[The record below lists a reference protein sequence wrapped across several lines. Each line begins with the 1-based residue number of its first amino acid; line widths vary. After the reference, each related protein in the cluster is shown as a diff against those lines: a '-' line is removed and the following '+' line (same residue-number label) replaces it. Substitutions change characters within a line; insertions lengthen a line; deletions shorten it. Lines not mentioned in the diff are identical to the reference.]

1 MSNKPFHYAVWHNL
15 SEINVSEH
23 IEKKGNLSYLSWSW
37 AWQTL
42 MDIYPCSHFEFG
54 ENTVYPDGSVEVHC
68 TVTVVCSTDSN
79 KQVSRSMWLP
89 VMDNRN
95 NAICNPNARQISDT
109 KMRAL
114 VKCIAIQGLGLYIFA
129 GEDLPQAEA
138 EELRK
143 PLTEDQVD
151 NLVSLLEATET
162 EYDSFLRHFK
172 VPSFSQMTAG
182 QYQNALS
189 ILEKKMQKLSAERL
203 AVVDTVEA
211 ENASH

>member
-1 MSNKPFHYAVWHNL
+1 MSNTPFHKAVWNNL

-23 IEKKGNLSYLSWSW
+23 IEKKGNLSYLSWTW

-54 ENTVYPDGSVEVHC
+54 ENTIYPDGSVEVNC
-68 TVTVVCSTDSN
+68 TVTVVCSTDSE

-95 NAICNPNARQISDT
+95 NAVINPNARQISDT
-109 KMRAL
+109 KMRCL
-114 VKCIAIQGLGLYIFA
+114 VKCIGIHGLGMYIYA

-151 NLVSLLEATET
+151 NLVDLMEASET
-162 EYDSFLRHFK
+162 DYDQFTRHFK
-172 VPSFSQMTAG
+172 IKSLSEMTAG

-189 ILEKKMQKLSAERL
+189 ILEKKLQRM
-203 AVVDTVEA
+203 EA
-211 ENASH
+211 TNESN